1 MTDRNEEQVPDRIA
15 DEANSAPVENM
26 EDTAQG
32 EMGKAEDA
40 GTEALPAHDA
50 EAATEPENTADT
62 VEEEPAASHAQ
73 ASADAE
79 VETEVEVEAVAKAE
93 PSTDSEPTSSDA
105 SSDDGSATETTA
117 EREGEENAGA
127 QTPADAETDM
137 DSAAAEAPAPIAA
150 VDDPEEP
157 AGAIIEAAEA
167 SSADTDDEDASTAA
181 APVDDAPPSADTEA
195 SAPRVPFAEFGLPP
209 ALDQAIADLGFEFC
223 TPIQAETL
231 PHSLSGYDVT
241 GQAQTGTGKTAA
253 FLISII
259 SHQLENPPEDE
270 PENGRPRALIIA
282 PTRELALQIAADAE
296 ALTQHLP
303 WMNVVSVVGGMDFER
318 QRKILESEIVDI
330 LVATPGRLIDF
341 VTRGKVNLRK
351 VEQVVLDEADRM
363 LSMGFIP
370 DVRRIIRQT
379 PPKHKRQTLLF
390 SATFN
395 EEVLYLAK
403 QWTDEPEHVV
413 IEPETVATDN
423 VDQRVYLVSSD
434 DKFPLLYN
442 LMSDLD
448 LERVIVFANRR
459 DTSREVQERLAALG
473 VECELLSGEV
483 PQHKR
488 LKTLERFKNGSTR
501 VLSATDVAGR
511 GLHVE
516 DISHVINYDLPE
528 DPEDYVHRIGRTGRA
543 GATGI
548 SISFVGEADG
558 FLLPEIEELL
568 GARLPCETPPEESLV
583 APDEPNRPQRD
594 RRRGGPRRSGGGG
607 GRGRSHGGRR

>member
-1 MTDRNEEQVPDRIA
+1 M
-15 DEANSAPVENM
+15 
-26 EDTAQG
+26 
-32 EMGKAEDA
+32 
-40 GTEALPAHDA
+40 
-50 EAATEPENTADT
+50 
-62 VEEEPAASHAQ
+62 
-73 ASADAE
+73 
-79 VETEVEVEAVAKAE
+79 
-93 PSTDSEPTSSDA
+93 
-105 SSDDGSATETTA
+105 
-117 EREGEENAGA
+117 
-127 QTPADAETDM
+127 
-137 DSAAAEAPAPIAA
+137 
-150 VDDPEEP
+150 
-157 AGAIIEAAEA
+157 
-167 SSADTDDEDASTAA
+167 
-181 APVDDAPPSADTEA
+181 
-195 SAPRVPFAEFGLPP
+195 PFAEFGLPP

-318 QRKILESEIVDI
+318 QRRILESEIVDL

-488 LKTLERFKNGSTR
+488 LKTLERFKDGRTR

-568 GARLPCETPPEESLV
+568 GASLPCETPPEESLV
-583 APDEPNRPQRD
+583 APDEPNRPQSD
-594 RRRGGPRRSGGGG
+594 RRRGGPRRGGGGGG
-607 GRGRSHGGRR
+607 GRGRSFGGRR

>member
-1 MTDRNEEQVPDRIA
+1 MTDRPLVEGTEAEDAPESAASPVATLADVTGDEGPEHVESESAVERDA
-15 DEANSAPVENM
+15 SLEADAPGTDEAGTAPA
-26 EDTAQG
+26 EDTAG
-32 EMGKAEDA
+32 ERPEAEAPADA
-40 GTEALPAHDA
+40 EASA
-50 EAATEPENTADT
+50 EAATDADADEPADT
-62 VEEEPAASHAQ
+62 AAAAATAETATDAASGE
-73 ASADAE
+73 AE
-79 VETEVEVEAVAKAE
+79 
-93 PSTDSEPTSSDA
+93 
-105 SSDDGSATETTA
+105 
-117 EREGEENAGA
+117 
-127 QTPADAETDM
+127 
-137 DSAAAEAPAPIAA
+137 
-150 VDDPEEP
+150 
-157 AGAIIEAAEA
+157 
-167 SSADTDDEDASTAA
+167 DEDA
-181 APVDDAPPSADTEA
+181 APQPE
-195 SAPRVPFAEFGLPP
+195 RVPFKEFGLPP
-209 ALDQAIADLGFEFC
+209 ELSRAIEDLGFAFC

-231 PHSLSGYDVT
+231 PHSLSNYDVT

-259 SHQLENPPEDE
+259 SHQLENPLPE
-270 PENGRPRALIIA
+270 PPANGTPRALIIA

-296 ALTQHLP
+296 LLTKHLP

-318 QRKILESEIVDI
+318 QRKILENEIVDI

-341 VTRGKVNLRK
+341 VTRGKVSLRK

-395 EEVLYLAK
+395 EEVLHLAK
-403 QWTDEPEHVV
+403 QWTDEAEHVV
-413 IEPETVATDN
+413 IEPETIATDN
-423 VDQRVYLVSSD
+423 VDQRVYLVSGD
-434 DKFPLLYN
+434 DKFPLLFN

-488 LKTLERFKNGSTR
+488 LKTLERFKDGRTR

-543 GATGI
+543 GAQGI

-558 FLLPEIEELL
+558 FLLPEIETLL
-568 GARLPCETPPEESLV
+568 GSSLPCETPPAELME
-583 APDEPNRPQRD
+583 APDEPARAAR
-594 RRRGGPRRSGGGG
+594 PRRSGGGG
-607 GRGRSHGGRR
+607 SGGRRGGGGGRGRPGGGRR

>member
-1 MTDRNEEQVPDRIA
+1 MTDRSLEDTDAAKPA
-15 DEANSAPVENM
+15 DETAAQDDAPATLADVTGDEGPEASAPE
-26 EDTAQG
+26 G
-32 EMGKAEDA
+32 EEAAAEAEAEATVNAAPEAGAEADGEADA
-40 GTEALPAHDA
+40 EPEAEPEAAAESATEAEPEAEPEAEAEAEADA
-50 EAATEPENTADT
+50 EAEPDAETRVEAEAPAAAAADAETEA
-62 VEEEPAASHAQ
+62 EEEVAPGDDSEDEAA

-79 VETEVEVEAVAKAE
+79 
-93 PSTDSEPTSSDA
+93 
-105 SSDDGSATETTA
+105 
-117 EREGEENAGA
+117 
-127 QTPADAETDM
+127 ADA
-137 DSAAAEAPAPIAA
+137 AAAGEAPAEADAA
-150 VDDPEEP
+150 DEPE
-157 AGAIIEAAEA
+157 
-167 SSADTDDEDASTAA
+167 
-181 APVDDAPPSADTEA
+181 
-195 SAPRVPFAEFGLPP
+195 RVPFDAFGLPP
-209 ALDQAIADLGFEFC
+209 ELMRAIEDLGFAHC

-231 PHSLSGYDVT
+231 PHSLSNYDVT

-259 SHQLENPPEDE
+259 SHQLEHPLAEE
-270 PENGRPRALIIA
+270 PANGTPRALIIA

-296 ALTQHLP
+296 LLTKHLP

-318 QRKILESEIVDI
+318 QRRILESEIVDI

-351 VEQVVLDEADRM
+351 VEQLVLDEADRM

-379 PPKHKRQTLLF
+379 PPKHRRQTLLF

-395 EEVLYLAK
+395 EEVLYLAR
-403 QWTDEPEHVV
+403 QWTDEAEHVV
-413 IEPETVATDN
+413 IEPETVATDR
-423 VDQRVYLVSSD
+423 VDQRVYLVSGD

-459 DTSREVQERLAALG
+459 DTSREIQERLAALG

-488 LKTLERFKNGSTR
+488 LKTLERFKEGATR

-558 FLLPEIEELL
+558 FLLPEIEALL
-568 GARLPCETPPEESLV
+568 GSSLPCETPPDESLV
-583 APDEPNRPQRD
+583 APDEPDRPRGNRD
-594 RRRGGPRRSGGGG
+594 RRGPRRGGPRSG
-607 GRGRSHGGRR
+607 GRGRSSGGPRR